1 MQKLWDQVDEYF
13 ARALSPDDDAL
24 THALTASAAAGL
36 PAIAVTPNQGKLLA
50 MLVRVRGA
58 KRILEIGTLGGY
70 STIWMARALP
80 KDGKLVT
87 IEISEKHADVA
98 RRNLE
103 RAKVADRVE
112 IVVAPALDAL
122 ADMKKQRAE
131 PFEFVFID
139 ADKAN
144 IDRYFRASLEL
155 SARGAVIVVDN
166 VVREGA
172 VVDAKSKDANVQGV
186 RRLTEFLTITP
197 RATGT
202 AIQTV
207 GTKGYDGFIIATV
220 G

>member
-24 THALTASAAAGL
+24 TRALSDSASAGL

-50 MLVRVRGA
+50 MLVRIRGA
-58 KRILEIGTLGGY
+58 KRVLEIGTLGGY

-80 KDGKLVT
+80 KGAKLVT

-98 RRNLE
+98 RKNIE

-112 IVVAPALDAL
+112 IIVAPALDAL
-122 ADMKKQRAE
+122 AELKKKRADA
-131 PFEFVFID
+131 FDFVFID

-144 IDRYFRASLEL
+144 IDRYFRESLEL
-155 SARGAVIVVDN
+155 SSRGAIIVVDN

-197 RATGT
+197 RATAT

-207 GTKGYDGFIIATV
+207 GTKGYDGFIVATV
-220 G
+220 A